1 MYRPPHFRNDDAAR
15 LEAFVRAHPL
25 AALVA
30 TSQDGLTGNHLPLRL
45 ATKEAGQRF
54 LRGHI
59 ARANDL
65 WRILPEGAPVLA
77 IVSGADR
84 YITPAWYAA
93 KATTGEVVPTWNYA
107 VVHAH
112 GAIRF
117 IHDRDWL
124 LQVVGDLTDAHERTR
139 NSPWQV
145 GDAPGPYVERMLS
158 AIVGVEI
165 AVSRIE
171 GKFKAS
177 QNRTI
182 DDRRR
187 IDAGL
192 RDDGLAANERAELVR
207 LEDGRNDGQAE

>member
-1 MYRPPHFRNDDAAR
+1 MYRPPHFRDDDAAR
-15 LEAFVRAHPL
+15 LEAFVRTHPL

-30 TSQDGLTGNHLPLRL
+30 TSQGGLVGNHLPLQL
-45 ATKEAGQRF
+45 VAEGSGQRF

-59 ARANDL
+59 ARANEL
-65 WRILPEGAPVLA
+65 WRVLPDGSAVLA
-77 IVSGADR
+77 IFSGADR
-84 YITPAWYAA
+84 YITPAWYAT
-93 KATTGEVVPTWNYA
+93 KAVTGEVVPTWNYA

-117 IHDRDWL
+117 VHDRDWL
-124 LQVVGDLTDAHERTR
+124 LQVVGGLTDEHERTR
-139 NSPWQV
+139 DNPWQV

-158 AIVGVEI
+158 GIVGVEI
-165 AVSRIE
+165 AVSRLE

-177 QNRTI
+177 QNRTA

-192 RDDGLAANERAELVR
+192 RDEGLAANERAELVR
-207 LEDGRNDGQAE
+207 LEDIRTDGQPE